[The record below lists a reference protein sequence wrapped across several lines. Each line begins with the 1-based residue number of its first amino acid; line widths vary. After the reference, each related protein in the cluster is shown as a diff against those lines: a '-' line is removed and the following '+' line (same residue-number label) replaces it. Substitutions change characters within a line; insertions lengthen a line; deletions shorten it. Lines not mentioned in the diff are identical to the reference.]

1 MSELNMMPIE
11 IELSREEYLERTSGG
26 FRTAAHFC
34 VRTMLETLDVYVQ
47 EEPEWERCR
56 LVTGTALNSSRWHFE
71 ILQGEKWV
79 ELDRVDGEGER
90 EAQMIAGEVFVQR
103 ADVWATVEEMRGD
116 PEWIYALLRKIDGRE
131 DETGYYSFAR
141 RAGDIRSLREGGK
154 PLAAALLAISVS
166 DRPEEALELA
176 RG

>member
-1 MSELNMMPIE
+1 MSEMNMMPIE
-11 IELSREEYLERTSGG
+11 IELSREGYLERTNGG

-34 VRTMLETLDVYVQ
+34 VRTMLETLDVYAQ

-90 EAQMIAGEVFVQR
+90 EAQMIAGEVFAQR
-103 ADVWATVEEMRGD
+103 TDVWAAVEDLREEPD
-116 PEWIYALLRKIDGRE
+116 WIYALLRKIRE
-131 DETGYYSFAR
+131 HEDLTGYYSFAR
-141 RAGDIRSLREGGK
+141 LAGDIRSLREQGK
-154 PLAAALLAISVS
+154 LLAAALLAISVS